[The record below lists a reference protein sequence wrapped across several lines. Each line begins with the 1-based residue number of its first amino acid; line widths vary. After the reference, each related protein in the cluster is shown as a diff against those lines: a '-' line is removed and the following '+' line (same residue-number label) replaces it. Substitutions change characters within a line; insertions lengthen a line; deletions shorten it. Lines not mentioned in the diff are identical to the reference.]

1 MIEES
6 PNNLDGG
13 PSQSE
18 RAENQS
24 LEQRRRMMMSE
35 LKALM
40 DEGLRLVADDNASL
54 DRLFEI
60 NRQERVLIDQLG
72 EIERDFAAEQ
82 GTK

>member
-1 MIEES
+1 M
-6 PNNLDGG
+6 
-13 PSQSE
+13 
-18 RAENQS
+18 
-24 LEQRRRMMMSE
+24 MMMSE

-72 EIERDFAAEQ
+72 EIERDIAAEQ